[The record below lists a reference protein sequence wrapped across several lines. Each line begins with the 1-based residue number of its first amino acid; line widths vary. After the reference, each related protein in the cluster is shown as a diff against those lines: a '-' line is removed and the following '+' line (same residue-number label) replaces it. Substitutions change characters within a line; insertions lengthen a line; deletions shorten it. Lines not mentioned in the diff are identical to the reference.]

1 MNKNQISI
9 DYFPDGDLLSVTFGK
24 IGRKGNGFELNEN
37 IYIRIDLK
45 TQEPLGLTFMSYS
58 KLIKLHEISLSYWN
72 DLSNQMQQILSSI
85 LEGHPVNLFLNLKKE
100 SINILP
106 VGSFPNTSLQKLVA
120 A

>member
-9 DYFPDGDLLSVTFGK
+9 DYFPDDYLLSVTFAK
-24 IGRKGNGFELNEN
+24 IGRKGHGFELNKN

-45 TQEPLGLTFMSYS
+45 THEPLGLTLLSYS
-58 KLIKLHEISLSYWN
+58 KLIRLQKISLSYWN

-85 LEGHPVNLFLNLKKE
+85 LESHPVNLFLNLKKE

-106 VGSFPNTSLQKLVA
+106 VSSFPNTSLQKLIA